1 MKLVISLLLL
11 CLSLGAQVTPFPGGE
26 PQFSANSV
34 VFWNRILLGVLRTP
48 GVQPATIH
56 PTRSYAMMHVAIY
69 DAVTSIDGGHRSYLS
84 NLPTP
89 PSGASEEA
97 AAAAAAHDVLVSLYP
112 KFQANFDAWLAQ
124 SLAAIP
130 AGQANNDGITQGQRV
145 AALVVAARSND
156 GSAVVPAAYVYGI
169 NPGDFQSTPPN
180 FPTAVFTQWSHVT
193 PFLLQQASQFRP
205 PAPPALTSTAYSDTV
220 NEVQSLGQLRSTT
233 ASVTQA
239 LEGRFWNGAVQ
250 NYWNEI
256 SQTAAI
262 SKGLTTAQSARLF
275 GLLNLT
281 FADSAIAFYDA
292 KYTYARW
299 RPISAIRAA
308 DTDNNPNT
316 AVNPTWLPQVGN
328 TPADPSYPGA
338 HAVLSYAAVTVLD
351 SVLGSDQLNFA
362 VTSEVMAGVH
372 RSFTYFS
379 DAATEAATSRIY
391 AGVHFRVDLTAGQ
404 PLGVSVANLV
414 LSSLP

>member
-1 MKLVISLLLL
+1 MKLAISLLVL
-11 CLSLGAQVTPFPGGE
+11 CVSLGAQVTPFPGGE
-26 PQFSANSV
+26 PQFSVNPV
-34 VFWNRILLGVLRTP
+34 VYWNRILLGILQTP
-48 GVQPATIH
+48 GAQPATVH
-56 PTRSYAMMHVAIY
+56 PTRSYAMMHAAVY
-69 DAVTSIDGGHRSYLS
+69 DAVNSIDGGHRSYL
-84 NLPTP
+84 NGLPTA
-89 PSGASEEA
+89 PSNASEDA
-97 AAAAAAHDVLVSLYP
+97 AAATAAHDVLVALYP
-112 KFQANFDAWLAQ
+112 KFQTNFDAWLAQ

-130 AGQANNDGITQGQRV
+130 AGQGKNDAVTQGQKI
-145 AALVVAARSND
+145 AALLVAARSSD
-156 GSAVVPAAYVYGI
+156 GSAAIPAPYVYGT

-180 FPTAVFTQWSHVT
+180 FPTAVFTQWSRVT

-205 PAPPALTSTAYSDTV
+205 PAPPALTSSAYSDTL

-233 ASVTQA
+233 ASVTQT

-256 SQTAAI
+256 AQTAAVA
-262 SKGLTTAQSARLF
+262 KGLSTAQSARLF

-281 FADSAIAFYDA
+281 FADSVIAFYDA

-299 RPISAIRAA
+299 RPISAIRA
-308 DTDNNPNT
+308 T
-316 AVNPTWLPQVGN
+316 VNPTWLPQVGN

-372 RSFTYFS
+372 RSFTNFS

-414 LSSLP
+414 LASLP